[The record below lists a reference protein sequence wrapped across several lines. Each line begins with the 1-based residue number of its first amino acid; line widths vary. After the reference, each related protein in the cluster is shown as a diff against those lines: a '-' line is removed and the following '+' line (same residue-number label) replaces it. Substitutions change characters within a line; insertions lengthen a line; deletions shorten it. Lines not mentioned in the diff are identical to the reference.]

1 MRREPAATIRTF
13 LARQFLARAEGRD
26 DGPGSLH
33 VIRATWNGA
42 VLAEADTTVVVEGNH
57 YFPPETVDFDHL
69 RLTQARSLCVWK
81 GMARYYDA
89 VVDGDVNRGA
99 GWTYRHPSPL
109 ARRIRDYVAFWNG
122 VVVEE
127 MRDPRGATA

>member
-1 MRREPAATIRTF
+1 
-13 LARQFLARAEGRD
+13 
-26 DGPGSLH
+26 

-42 VLAEADTTVVVEGNH
+42 LLAEADKTVIVEGNH
-57 YFPPETVDFDHL
+57 YFPPETVDFTRL

-89 VVDGDVNRGA
+89 VVDGDVNRSA

-109 ARRIRDYVAFWNG
+109 ARRIRDHVAFWNG
-122 VVVEE
+122 VLIEE
-127 MRDPRGATA
+127 VRDPQGATR